1 MCFYA
6 WKVHATLTLLPLPC
20 STTDVENCMDIRSSE
35 HQECCDE
42 SDSDALQS
50 DEQVTVAFTAS
61 QHDYGGDDVGAYE
74 RLLVGNMEGLSWLL
88 SRCFYVWQVTAAV
101 SAGCDESG
109 VDEDTCGIVS
119 SVAVHSGESP
129 RLLSRCFYEW
139 QVAAAL
145 SAVDQEN
152 RPVGKPVGDG
162 VQQFYIGDEF
172 PESKKQGCDV
182 PHRQVRCTELH

>member
-1 MCFYA
+1 M
-6 WKVHATLTLLPLPC
+6 
-20 STTDVENCMDIRSSE
+20 
-35 HQECCDE
+35 
-42 SDSDALQS
+42 
-50 DEQVTVAFTAS
+50 TVAFTAS

-74 RLLVGNMEGLSWLL
+74 RLLVGNVEGLSWLL

-119 SVAVHSGESP
+119 SVAVHSDESP

-172 PESKKQGCDV
+172 PESKKQGWDV
-182 PHRQVRCTELH
+182 LHPQVRCTAFHLYSSEESTTARKWPRRTGGRGAHGQGHIDTMPAHTPISGTPR